1 MRNTCLIQTVEK
13 EAHTS
18 VCRDA
23 DLQGR
28 TIEARIYCQITE
40 GLTYLEFE
48 E

>member
-1 MRNTCLIQTVEK
+1 MGNTCVIQTGEK
-13 EAHTS
+13 AAHTS

-23 DLQGR
+23 DLQGT
-28 TIEARIYCQITE
+28 TIEAGIYCQITE